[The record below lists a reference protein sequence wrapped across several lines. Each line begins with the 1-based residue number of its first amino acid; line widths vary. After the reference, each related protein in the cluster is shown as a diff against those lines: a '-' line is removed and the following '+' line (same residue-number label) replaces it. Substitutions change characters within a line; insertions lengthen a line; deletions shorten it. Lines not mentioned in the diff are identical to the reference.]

1 MNCLY
6 FYIRIVAMVMWKMI
20 IYHQILRCRS
30 CNSAVI
36 QGNIFWNWMLKIAA
50 TIAIKIYGISSDYVN
65 RPRTRLSRKTV
76 LLMLLSYNYIHW
88 LSTMK
93 INVFNMT
100 NNISQEYSL
109 KMNLITVKYHL
120 KIWSHET
127 DAWKMIH
134 VSERINRY
142 SSSFPKNL

>member
-1 MNCLY
+1 MDCLY
-6 FYIRIVAMVMWKMI
+6 FYIRIVAVVMWKII
-20 IYHQILRCRS
+20 IYHQNLRCRS
-30 CNSAVI
+30 FNSTVI
-36 QGNIFWNWMLKIAA
+36 QDNIFWNWILKIAA
-50 TIAIKIYGISSDYVN
+50 TIAIKIYGISGDYVN
-65 RPRTRLSRKTV
+65 RPRTRLARKTA
-76 LLMLLSYNYIHW
+76 LLMLLSYNYIHR

-100 NNISQEYSL
+100 NNIIQEYSL

-127 DAWKMIH
+127 GKMIH
-134 VSERINRY
+134 VSERISKY